1 MLEII
6 VLYNCKTLVSSKHC
20 PFLAIIYFHIHW
32 QYFENRAGDEMDFIV
47 KTPFCLAAEIS
58 QCLLM
63 NWAKPRHKRLTFC
76 RQESGLN
83 NVSFEDTSHAH
94 MSEYFCNP
102 GL

>member
-1 MLEII
+1 
-6 VLYNCKTLVSSKHC
+6 
-20 PFLAIIYFHIHW
+20 
-32 QYFENRAGDEMDFIV
+32 MDFIV